1 MGKFKD
7 ADPNII
13 KKMYD
18 YHVVKR
24 DEEMVMV
31 AHATEKYK
39 KEVSDPSRTIATI
52 EKVGNMIARRK
63 LKNKL

>member
-1 MGKFKD
+1 MGRFKD

-13 KKMYD
+13 KKMYE

-31 AHATEKYK
+31 AHATEKYR
-39 KEVSDPSRTIATI
+39 KEVSDPNRPIATL
-52 EKVGNMIARRK
+52 EKVGNIIAKRR
-63 LKNKL
+63 LKKF